1 MAHPSERLP
10 NAAPEKEL
18 RKTWTQDV
26 IANCEYLSAKV
37 HAIRE
42 RQGPPAAA
50 LSDTGPKYRENQAW
64 CDAVQSMI
72 GNARSAAL
80 GLNPKHRPIVSA
92 WSGNCIEAA
101 FKHLHYAE
109 AALAR
114 LYNPEEI
121 KAAVPEAVQ
130 RVQAALAANDQIG
143 LQARELLLDDGS
155 SASQKSCSQEYL
167 SQIISLGHE
176 AADRHR
182 ARLRDFRN
190 LVIMGTIIAA
200 ISLIIFLSIVA
211 HHPAV
216 VPLCFV
222 PDPTPAAPTPAYAC
236 PTREGLTVPA
246 PLATGGDVLAVA
258 AMGLLG
264 GSLSAAIFI
273 RGLYGNPT
281 PYNVAIPLA
290 LLKLPAGAIAAVLGI
305 LLVAGDFVPGF
316 SAIDRQTQILGYS
329 VVFGF
334 AQQLFTQLL
343 DRRGE
348 NLLANVPT
356 KAPVDHDS
364 PKVDGVK

>member
-1 MAHPSERLP
+1 MADPSECLSE
-10 NAAPEKEL
+10 NGAQKIL

-42 RQGPPAAA
+42 RLGPPAGP
-50 LSDTGPKYRENQAW
+50 LNDTDPNYREYHAW
-64 CDAVQSMI
+64 CDAVESMI
-72 GNARSAAL
+72 RNAQCAAL
-80 GLNPKHRPIVSA
+80 GLNPRYSHLRSA

-109 AALAR
+109 ATLAR
-114 LYNPEEI
+114 LYDDEEI

-130 RVQAALAANDQIG
+130 RVQAAVPANDRIG
-143 LQARELLLDDGS
+143 LQALDLLRDDGM
-155 SASQKSCSQEYL
+155 SCSPEYL

-182 ARLRDFRN
+182 GRLRDFRN
-190 LVIMGTIIAA
+190 VVIMGTIITT
-200 ISLIIFLSIVA
+200 ILLGIFLAVVLL
-211 HHPAV
+211 HPTV

-222 PDPTPAAPTPAYAC
+222 PDPTPVAPAPAYAC
-236 PTREGLTVPA
+236 PTSEGPTPLPK
-246 PLATGGDVLAVA
+246 PLATSGDVLAVA

-290 LLKLPAGAIAAVLGI
+290 LLKLPAGATAAVLGI

-356 KAPVDHDS
+356 KAPVDQD
-364 PKVDGVK
+364 PAKADGSK